1 MELNSV
7 YMKSILKSVVAVV
20 AFAVLFSSCTANVQQ
35 AKSDKIVKTGI
46 EVLESN
52 GFKQLQ
58 GKKIGLVTNPSGVN
72 SKLVSTVDILA
83 NAPGVELVALYG
95 PEHGVRGDIHAG
107 DKVSDDVDPKTGIPV
122 YSLYGKT
129 RKPSPEMLKDID
141 AIVYDIQDNGC
152 RSFTFI
158 STLGL
163 LMEAAAENGK
173 EVIVLDRPNPLGGN
187 KVEGNIVEQG
197 NFSFVSQ
204 FEIPYM
210 YGLTVGELA
219 NMLNEEGMLKGEKG
233 TNDTILKCNL
243 TVVPMEGWKRNMV
256 YTDTKLPWVL
266 PSPHMPQAE
275 TSYYYPATGILGELG
290 YVSIGVGY
298 TLPFQM
304 VAAPWIE
311 SAPFADALNALEL
324 PGVIFRP
331 INVKPFYSVGAGQ
344 NMGGVQIYVT
354 DYEKAHLTS
363 IQFYIMQV
371 IANMYPDKEVM
382 QNADTGRFRMFD
394 LVTGSNFIREK
405 FTETKEYKDIEAYW
419 NKDVETFKEKSK
431 KYYLYE

>member
-1 MELNSV
+1 MEKNKSC
-7 YMKSILKSVVAVV
+7 MKSILKIVVALV
-20 AFAVLFSSCTANVQQ
+20 AFAAILPSCAAEAQQEKANKV
-35 AKSDKIVKTGI
+35 VKTGI
-46 EVLESN
+46 DVLESN
-52 GFKQLQ
+52 GFKQLK
-58 GKKIGLVTNPSGVN
+58 GKRVGLVTNPSGVN
-72 SKLVSTVDILA
+72 NKLVSTVDILA

-107 DKVSDDVDPKTGIPV
+107 DKVSDEVDPKTGVPV

-129 RKPSPEMLKDID
+129 RKPTPEMLKDVD

-187 KVEGNIVEQG
+187 KVEGNIVEPG
-197 NFSFVSQ
+197 YFSFVSQ
-204 FEIPYM
+204 FEIPYL

-219 NMLNEEGMLKGEKG
+219 QMLNEEGMLKGEKG
-233 TNDTILKCNL
+233 NNDTIVKCNL
-243 TVVPMEGWKRNMV
+243 TVVPMEGWSRDMV

-290 YVSIGVGY
+290 YMSIGVGY

-304 VAAPWIE
+304 VAAPWIN
-311 SAPFADALNALEL
+311 AADFADALNALNL
-324 PGVIFRP
+324 PGVTFRP
-331 INVKPFYSVGAGQ
+331 INVKPFYSVGKGE
-344 NMGGVQIYVT
+344 NMGGVQIYIT

-363 IQFYIMQV
+363 IQFYIMQEV
-371 IANMYPDKEVM
+371 ARMYPEHEVM
-382 QNADTGRFRMFD
+382 ANANTGRFRMFD
-394 LVTGSNFIREK
+394 LVSGTNFIREK
-405 FTETKEYKDIEAYW
+405 FTETKQYKDIEAYW
-419 NKDVETFKEKSK
+419 NKDVESFKELSK
-431 KYYLYE
+431 KYYLYK

>member
-1 MELNSV
+1 MRKALNT
-7 YMKSILKSVVAVV
+7 IIALV
-20 AFAVLFSSCTANVQQ
+20 AFAVLVPSCA
-35 AKSDKIVKTGI
+35 AKAGQECCSKEVVKTGI
-46 EVLESN
+46 DVLESN

-72 SKLVSTVDILA
+72 NKLVSTVDILA

-107 DKVSDDVDPKTGIPV
+107 DKVSDDVDPKTGVPV

-129 RKPSPEMLKDID
+129 RKPTPEMLKDVD

-187 KVEGNIVEQG
+187 KVEGNIVEPG

-204 FEIPYM
+204 FEIPYL

-219 NMLNEEGMLKGEKG
+219 KMLNEEGMLKGEKG
-233 TNDTILKCNL
+233 NNDTIVKCNL
-243 TVVPMEGWKRNMV
+243 TVVPMEGWSRDMV

-290 YVSIGVGY
+290 YMSIGVGY

-304 VAAPWIE
+304 VAAQWINAAE
-311 SAPFADALNALEL
+311 FADALNALQL
-324 PGVIFRP
+324 PGVTFRP
-331 INVKPFYSVGAGQ
+331 INVKPFYSVGKGE
-344 NMGGVQIYVT
+344 NMGGVQIYIT
-354 DYEKAHLTS
+354 DYAKAHLTS
-363 IQFYIMQV
+363 IQFYIMQEV
-371 IANMYPDKEVM
+371 ARMYPEHEVM
-382 QNADTGRFRMFD
+382 ANADKGRFRMFD
-394 LVTGSNFIREK
+394 LVSGSNFIREK
-405 FTETKEYKDIEAYW
+405 FSETKQYKDIEEFW
-419 NKDVETFKEKSK
+419 NKDVENFKQKSA
-431 KYYLYE
+431 KYYLYK

>member
-1 MELNSV
+1 MNKLYSIIVIAMVALFTAQSCSSV
-7 YMKSILKSVVAVV
+7 QGCAEKQDM
-20 AFAVLFSSCTANVQQ
+20 
-35 AKSDKIVKTGI
+35 VKPGI
-46 EVLESN
+46 EVLKSN
-52 GFKQLQ
+52 GFAQLQ
-58 GKKIGLVTNPSGVN
+58 GKRIGLVTNPSGVDN
-72 SKLVSTVDILA
+72 NLVSTVDILA

-107 DKVSDDVDPKTGIPV
+107 DKVSDAVDPKTGLPV

-129 RKPSPEMLKDID
+129 RKPTPEMLKDID

-187 KVEGNIVEQG
+187 KVEGSIVEAG
-197 NFSFVSQ
+197 CFSFVSQ

-219 NMLNEEGMLKGEKG
+219 QMLNSEGMLKGEKG
-233 TNDTILKCNL
+233 DRDSLVQCKL
-243 TVVPMEGWKRNMV
+243 TVVPMEGWNRDMV
-256 YTDTKLPWVL
+256 FTDTKLPWVL

-275 TSYYYPATGILGELG
+275 TSYYYPATGILGEFG

-304 VAAPWIE
+304 VAAPWID
-311 SAPFADALNALEL
+311 AAQFAEALNGLNL
-324 PGVIFRP
+324 PGVTFRP
-331 INVKPFYSVGAGQ
+331 FYVKPFYSTFKGE
-344 NMGGVQIYVT
+344 NCGGVQIYVT

-371 IANMYPDKEVM
+371 ISELYPEHEVM
-382 QNADTGRFRMFD
+382 TNADPGRFRMFD
-394 LVTGSNFIREK
+394 LVTGSKFIREK
-405 FTETKEYKDIEAYW
+405 FTETRQYKDIEQFW
-419 NKDVETFKEKSK
+419 NKDVESFKEKSK
-431 KYYLYE
+431 KYYLYK

>member
-1 MELNSV
+1 MKRVLN
-7 YMKSILKSVVAVV
+7 IVVALV
-20 AFAVLFSSCTANVQQ
+20 AFAVLLPSCTAEVQQ
-35 AKSDKIVKTGI
+35 EKSNKVVKTGI
-46 EVLESN
+46 DVLESN

-58 GKKIGLVTNPSGVN
+58 GKKVGLVTNPSGVN
-72 SKLVSTVDILA
+72 NKLVSTVDILA

-107 DKVSDDVDPKTGIPV
+107 DKVSDEVDPKTGVPV

-129 RKPSPEMLKDID
+129 RKPTPEMLKDID

-187 KVEGNIVEQG
+187 KVEGNIVEAG

-204 FEIPYM
+204 FEIPYL

-219 NMLNEEGMLKGEKG
+219 QMLNEEGMLKGEKG
-233 TNDTILKCNL
+233 TNDTIVKCNL
-243 TVVPMEGWKRNMV
+243 TVVPMEGWSRDMV
-256 YTDTKLPWVL
+256 YTDTRLPWVL

-290 YVSIGVGY
+290 YMSIGVGY

-304 VAAPWIE
+304 VAAPWINA
-311 SAPFADALNALEL
+311 SDFADALNALNL
-324 PGVIFRP
+324 PGVTFRP
-331 INVKPFYSVGAGQ
+331 INVKPFYSVGKGE
-344 NMGGVQIYVT
+344 NMGGVQIYIT

-363 IQFYIMQV
+363 IQFYIMQEV
-371 IANMYPDKEVM
+371 ARMYPEHEVM
-382 QNADTGRFRMFD
+382 ANANTGRFRMFD
-394 LVTGSNFIREK
+394 LVSGTNFIREK
-405 FTETKEYKDIEAYW
+405 FTETKQYKDIEAYW
-419 NKDVETFKEKSK
+419 NKDVESFRQKSA
-431 KYYLYE
+431 KYHLYK

>member
-1 MELNSV
+1 MKRILN
-7 YMKSILKSVVAVV
+7 IIIALV
-20 AFAVLFSSCTANVQQ
+20 AFAVVVPSCTAKAGQESSKEV
-35 AKSDKIVKTGI
+35 VKTGI
-46 EVLESN
+46 DVLESN

-72 SKLVSTVDILA
+72 NKLVSTVDILA

-107 DKVSDDVDPKTGIPV
+107 DKVSDDVDPKTGVPV

-129 RKPSPEMLKDID
+129 RKPTPEMLKDVD

-187 KVEGNIVEQG
+187 KVEGNIVEAG

-204 FEIPYM
+204 FEIPYL

-219 NMLNEEGMLKGEKG
+219 KMLNEEGMLKGEKG
-233 TNDTILKCNL
+233 NNDTIVKCNL
-243 TVVPMEGWKRNMV
+243 TVVPMEGWSRDMV

-290 YVSIGVGY
+290 YMSIGVGY

-304 VAAPWIE
+304 VAAQWINAAE
-311 SAPFADALNALEL
+311 FADALNALAL
-324 PGVIFRP
+324 PGVTFRP
-331 INVKPFYSVGAGQ
+331 INVKPFYSVGKGE
-344 NMGGVQIYVT
+344 NMGGVQIYIT

-363 IQFYIMQV
+363 IQFYIMQEV
-371 IANMYPDKEVM
+371 ARMYPEHEVM
-382 QNADTGRFRMFD
+382 ANANTGRFRMFD
-394 LVTGSNFIREK
+394 LVSGTNFIREK
-405 FTETKEYKDIEAYW
+405 FTETKQYKDIEAYW
-419 NKDVETFKEKSK
+419 NKDVESFKQKSA
-431 KYYLYE
+431 KYYLYK

>member
-1 MELNSV
+1 MKRILN
-7 YMKSILKSVVAVV
+7 IIIALV
-20 AFAVLFSSCTANVQQ
+20 AFAVVVPSCTAK
-35 AKSDKIVKTGI
+35 ADKECCTKEVVKTGI
-46 EVLESN
+46 DVLESN

-72 SKLVSTVDILA
+72 NKLVSTVDILA

-107 DKVSDDVDPKTGIPV
+107 DKVSDDVDPKTGVPV

-129 RKPSPEMLKDID
+129 RKPTPEMLKDVD

-187 KVEGNIVEQG
+187 KVEGNIVEAG

-204 FEIPYM
+204 FEIPYL

-219 NMLNEEGMLKGEKG
+219 QMLNEEGMLKGEKG
-233 TNDTILKCNL
+233 TNDTIVKCNL
-243 TVVPMEGWKRNMV
+243 TVVPMEGWSRDMV
-256 YTDTKLPWVL
+256 YTDTRLPWVL

-290 YVSIGVGY
+290 YMSIGVGY

-304 VAAPWIE
+304 VAAQWINAAE
-311 SAPFADALNALEL
+311 FADALNALAL
-324 PGVIFRP
+324 PGVTFRP
-331 INVKPFYSVGAGQ
+331 INIKPFYSVGKGE
-344 NMGGVQIYVT
+344 NMGGVQIYIT
-354 DYEKAHLTS
+354 DYAKAHLTS
-363 IQFYIMQV
+363 IQFYIMQEV
-371 IANMYPDKEVM
+371 ARMYPEHEVM
-382 QNADTGRFRMFD
+382 ANADKGRFRMFD
-394 LVTGSNFIREK
+394 LVSGSNFIREK
-405 FTETKEYKDIEAYW
+405 FTETKQYKDIEAYW
-419 NKDVETFKEKSK
+419 NKDVESFKQKSA
-431 KYYLYE
+431 KYYLYK

>member
-1 MELNSV
+1 MKRILN
-7 YMKSILKSVVAVV
+7 IIIALV
-20 AFAVLFSSCTANVQQ
+20 AFAVVVPSCTAK
-35 AKSDKIVKTGI
+35 ADKECCTKEVVKTGI
-46 EVLESN
+46 DVLESN

-72 SKLVSTVDILA
+72 NKLVSTVDILA

-107 DKVSDDVDPKTGIPV
+107 DKVSDDVDPKTGVPV

-129 RKPSPEMLKDID
+129 RKPTPEMLKDVD

-187 KVEGNIVEQG
+187 KVEGNLVEAG

-204 FEIPYM
+204 FEIPYL

-219 NMLNEEGMLKGEKG
+219 MMLNEEGMLKGEKG
-233 TNDTILKCNL
+233 TNDTIVKCNL
-243 TVVPMEGWKRNMV
+243 TVVPMEGWSRDMV
-256 YTDTKLPWVL
+256 YTDTRLPWVL

-290 YVSIGVGY
+290 YMSIGVGY

-304 VAAPWIE
+304 VAAQWINAAE
-311 SAPFADALNALEL
+311 FADALNALAL
-324 PGVIFRP
+324 PGVTFRP
-331 INVKPFYSVGAGQ
+331 INIKPFYSVGKGE
-344 NMGGVQIYVT
+344 NMGGVQIYIT

-363 IQFYIMQV
+363 IQFYIMQEV
-371 IANMYPDKEVM
+371 ARMYPEHEVM
-382 QNADTGRFRMFD
+382 ANADKGRFRMFD
-394 LVTGSNFIREK
+394 LVSGSNFIREK
-405 FTETKEYKDIEAYW
+405 FTETKQYKDIEAYW
-419 NKDVETFKEKSK
+419 NKDVESFKEKSA
-431 KYYLYE
+431 KYYLYK

>member
-1 MELNSV
+1 MVKSNFCMKKVLN
-7 YMKSILKSVVAVV
+7 IVVALV
-20 AFAVLFSSCTANVQQ
+20 AFAVLLPSCAAEAQQ
-35 AKSDKIVKTGI
+35 EKSNKVVKTGI
-46 EVLESN
+46 DVLESN

-72 SKLVSTVDILA
+72 NKLVSTVDILA

-107 DKVSDDVDPKTGIPV
+107 DKVSDEVDPKTGVPV

-129 RKPSPEMLKDID
+129 RKPTPEMLKDVD

-187 KVEGNIVEQG
+187 KVEGNIVEPG
-197 NFSFVSQ
+197 YFSFVSQ
-204 FEIPYM
+204 FEIPYL

-219 NMLNEEGMLKGEKG
+219 QMLNEEGMLKGEKG
-233 TNDTILKCNL
+233 TNDTIVKCNL
-243 TVVPMEGWKRNMV
+243 TVVPMEGWSRDMV

-290 YVSIGVGY
+290 YMSIGVGY

-304 VAAPWIE
+304 VAAQWINAAE
-311 SAPFADALNALEL
+311 FADALNALNL
-324 PGVIFRP
+324 PGVTFRP
-331 INVKPFYSVGAGQ
+331 INVKPFYSVGKGE
-344 NMGGVQIYVT
+344 NMGGVQIYIT
-354 DYEKAHLTS
+354 D
-363 IQFYIMQV
+363 
-371 IANMYPDKEVM
+371 
-382 QNADTGRFRMFD
+382 
-394 LVTGSNFIREK
+394 
-405 FTETKEYKDIEAYW
+405 
-419 NKDVETFKEKSK
+419 
-431 KYYLYE
+431 

>member
-1 MELNSV
+1 MKRILNIV
-7 YMKSILKSVVAVV
+7 IALV
-20 AFAVLFSSCTANVQQ
+20 AFAVIVPSCTAKAGQEPSKEV
-35 AKSDKIVKTGI
+35 VKTGI
-46 EVLESN
+46 DVLESN

-72 SKLVSTVDILA
+72 NKLVSTVDILA

-107 DKVSDDVDPKTGIPV
+107 DKVSDDVDPKTGVPV

-129 RKPSPEMLKDID
+129 RKPTPEMLKDVD

-187 KVEGNIVEQG
+187 KVEGNLVEAG

-204 FEIPYM
+204 FEIPYL

-219 NMLNEEGMLKGEKG
+219 KMLNEEGMLKGEKG
-233 TNDTILKCNL
+233 NNDTIVKCNL
-243 TVVPMEGWKRNMV
+243 TVVPMEGWSRDMV
-256 YTDTKLPWVL
+256 YTDTRLPWVL

-290 YVSIGVGY
+290 YMSIGVGY

-304 VAAPWIE
+304 VAAQWINAAE
-311 SAPFADALNALEL
+311 FADALNALAL
-324 PGVIFRP
+324 PGVTFRP
-331 INVKPFYSVGAGQ
+331 INIKPFYSVGKGE
-344 NMGGVQIYVT
+344 NMGGVQIYIT
-354 DYEKAHLTS
+354 DYAKAHLTS
-363 IQFYIMQV
+363 IQFYIMQEV
-371 IANMYPDKEVM
+371 ARMYPEHEVM
-382 QNADTGRFRMFD
+382 ANADKGRFRMFD
-394 LVTGSNFIREK
+394 LVSGSNFIREK
-405 FTETKEYKDIEAYW
+405 FTETKQYKDIEAYW
-419 NKDVETFKEKSK
+419 NKDVESFKQKSA
-431 KYYLYE
+431 KYYLYK

>member
-1 MELNSV
+1 MKRILN
-7 YMKSILKSVVAVV
+7 IVAALL
-20 AFAVLFSSCTANVQQ
+20 AFAVMLPSCTAGVQQ
-35 AKSDKIVKTGI
+35 GSTSKGEVVKTGI
-46 EVLESN
+46 DVLQSN

-58 GKKIGLVTNPSGVN
+58 GKKVGLVTNPSGVN
-72 SKLVSTVDILA
+72 NQLVSTVDILA

-107 DKVSDDVDPKTGIPV
+107 DKVSDDVDPKTGVPV

-129 RKPSPEMLKDID
+129 RKPTPEMLKDVD

-187 KVEGNIVEQG
+187 KVEGNLVEAG

-204 FEIPYM
+204 FEIPYL

-219 NMLNEEGMLKGEKG
+219 QMLNEEGMLKGEKG

-243 TVVPMEGWKRNMV
+243 TVVPMEGWSRDMV
-256 YTDTKLPWVL
+256 YTDTRLPWVL

-290 YVSIGVGY
+290 YMSIGVGY

-304 VAAPWIE
+304 VAAQWINAAE
-311 SAPFADALNALEL
+311 FADALNALGL
-324 PGVIFRP
+324 QGVTFRP
-331 INVKPFYSVGAGQ
+331 INVKPFYSVGKGE
-344 NMGGVQIYVT
+344 NMGGVQIYIT

-363 IQFYIMQV
+363 IQFYIMQEV
-371 IANMYPDKEVM
+371 ARLYPEHEVM
-382 QNADTGRFRMFD
+382 ANADKGRFRMFD
-394 LVTGSNFIREK
+394 LVSGTNFIREK
-405 FTETKEYKDIEAYW
+405 FSETKQYKDIEAYW
-419 NKDVETFKEKSK
+419 NKDVENFKELSK
-431 KYYLYE
+431 KYYLYK

>member
-1 MELNSV
+1 MKRVLN
-7 YMKSILKSVVAVV
+7 IVVALV
-20 AFAVLFSSCTANVQQ
+20 AFAVLLPSCTAEVQQ
-35 AKSDKIVKTGI
+35 EKSNKVVKTGI
-46 EVLESN
+46 DVLELN

-58 GKKIGLVTNPSGVN
+58 GKKVGLVTNPSGVN
-72 SKLVSTVDILA
+72 NKLVSTVDILA

-107 DKVSDDVDPKTGIPV
+107 DKVSDEVDPKTGVPV

-129 RKPSPEMLKDID
+129 RKPTPEMLKDID

-187 KVEGNIVEQG
+187 KVEGNIVEAG

-204 FEIPYM
+204 FEIPYL

-219 NMLNEEGMLKGEKG
+219 QMLNEEGMLKGEKG
-233 TNDTILKCNL
+233 TNDTIVKCNL
-243 TVVPMEGWKRNMV
+243 TVVPMEGWNRDMV
-256 YTDTKLPWVL
+256 YTDTRLPWVL

-290 YVSIGVGY
+290 YMSIGVGY

-304 VAAPWIE
+304 VAAPWINA
-311 SAPFADALNALEL
+311 SDFADALNALNL
-324 PGVIFRP
+324 PGVTFRP
-331 INVKPFYSVGAGQ
+331 INVKPFYSVGKGE
-344 NMGGVQIYVT
+344 NMGGVQIYIT

-363 IQFYIMQV
+363 IQFYIMQEV
-371 IANMYPDKEVM
+371 ARMYPEHEVM
-382 QNADTGRFRMFD
+382 ANANTGRFRMFD
-394 LVTGSNFIREK
+394 LVSGTNFIREK
-405 FTETKEYKDIEAYW
+405 FTETKQYKDIEAYW
-419 NKDVETFKEKSK
+419 NKDVESFRQKSA
-431 KYYLYE
+431 KYHLYK

>member
-1 MELNSV
+1 MKRILN
-7 YMKSILKSVVAVV
+7 IIIALV
-20 AFAVLFSSCTANVQQ
+20 AFAVVVPSCTAK
-35 AKSDKIVKTGI
+35 ADKECCTKEVVKTGI
-46 EVLESN
+46 DVLESN

-72 SKLVSTVDILA
+72 NKLVSTVDILA

-107 DKVSDDVDPKTGIPV
+107 DKVSDDVDPKTGVPV

-129 RKPSPEMLKDID
+129 RKPTPEMLKDVD

-187 KVEGNIVEQG
+187 KVEGNLVEAG

-204 FEIPYM
+204 FEIPYL

-219 NMLNEEGMLKGEKG
+219 KMLNEEGMLKGEKG
-233 TNDTILKCNL
+233 TNDTIVKCNL
-243 TVVPMEGWKRNMV
+243 TVVPMEGWSRDMV
-256 YTDTKLPWVL
+256 YTDTRLPWVL

-290 YVSIGVGY
+290 YMSIGVGY

-304 VAAPWIE
+304 VAAQWINAAE
-311 SAPFADALNALEL
+311 FADALNALAL
-324 PGVIFRP
+324 PGVTFRP
-331 INVKPFYSVGAGQ
+331 INIKPFYSVGKGE
-344 NMGGVQIYVT
+344 NMGGVQIYIT
-354 DYEKAHLTS
+354 DYAKAHLTS
-363 IQFYIMQV
+363 IQFYIMQEV
-371 IANMYPDKEVM
+371 ARMYPEHEVM
-382 QNADTGRFRMFD
+382 ANADKGRFRMFD
-394 LVTGSNFIREK
+394 LVSGSNFIREK
-405 FTETKEYKDIEAYW
+405 FTETKQYKDIEAYW
-419 NKDVETFKEKSK
+419 NKDVESFKQKSA
-431 KYYLYE
+431 KYHLYK

>member
-1 MELNSV
+1 MKRILN
-7 YMKSILKSVVAVV
+7 IFIALV
-20 AFAVLFSSCTANVQQ
+20 AFAVVVPSCTAK
-35 AKSDKIVKTGI
+35 ADKECCTKEVVKTGI
-46 EVLESN
+46 DVLESN

-72 SKLVSTVDILA
+72 NKLVSTVDILA

-107 DKVSDDVDPKTGIPV
+107 DKVSDDVDPKTGVPV

-129 RKPSPEMLKDID
+129 RKPTPEMLKDVD

-187 KVEGNIVEQG
+187 KVEGNLVEAG

-204 FEIPYM
+204 FEIPYL

-219 NMLNEEGMLKGEKG
+219 MMLNEEGMLKGEKG
-233 TNDTILKCNL
+233 TNDTIVKCNL
-243 TVVPMEGWKRNMV
+243 TVVPMEGWSRDMV

-290 YVSIGVGY
+290 YMSIGVGY

-304 VAAPWIE
+304 VAAQWINAAE
-311 SAPFADALNALEL
+311 FADALNALAL
-324 PGVIFRP
+324 PGVTFRP
-331 INVKPFYSVGAGQ
+331 INVKPFYSVGKGE
-344 NMGGVQIYVT
+344 NMGGVQIYIT

-363 IQFYIMQV
+363 IQFYIMQEV
-371 IANMYPDKEVM
+371 ARMYPEHEVM
-382 QNADTGRFRMFD
+382 ANADKGRFRMFD
-394 LVTGSNFIREK
+394 LVSGSNFIREK
-405 FTETKEYKDIEAYW
+405 FTETQQYKDIEAYW
-419 NKDVETFKEKSK
+419 NKDVESFKEKSA
-431 KYYLYE
+431 KYYLYK

>member
-1 MELNSV
+1 MKRILN
-7 YMKSILKSVVAVV
+7 IIIALV
-20 AFAVLFSSCTANVQQ
+20 AFAVIVPSYTANAAQRSSKKV
-35 AKSDKIVKTGI
+35 VKTGI
-46 EVLESN
+46 DVLESN

-72 SKLVSTVDILA
+72 NKLVSTVDILA

-107 DKVSDDVDPKTGIPV
+107 DKVSDDVDPKTGVPV

-129 RKPSPEMLKDID
+129 RKPTPEMLKDVD

-187 KVEGNIVEQG
+187 KVEGNLVEAG

-204 FEIPYM
+204 FEIPYL

-219 NMLNEEGMLKGEKG
+219 MMLNEEGMLKGEKG
-233 TNDTILKCNL
+233 TNDTIVKCNL
-243 TVVPMEGWKRNMV
+243 TVVPMEGWSRDMV
-256 YTDTKLPWVL
+256 YTDTRLPWVL

-290 YVSIGVGY
+290 YMSIGVGY

-304 VAAPWIE
+304 VAAQWINAAE
-311 SAPFADALNALEL
+311 FADALNALAL
-324 PGVIFRP
+324 PGVTFRP
-331 INVKPFYSVGAGQ
+331 INIKPFYSVGKGE
-344 NMGGVQIYVT
+344 NMGGVQIYIT
-354 DYEKAHLTS
+354 DYAKAHLTS
-363 IQFYIMQV
+363 IQFYIMQEV
-371 IANMYPDKEVM
+371 ARMYPEHEVM
-382 QNADTGRFRMFD
+382 ANADKGRFRMFD
-394 LVTGSNFIREK
+394 LVSGSNFIREK
-405 FTETKEYKDIEAYW
+405 FTETKQYKDIEAYW
-419 NKDVETFKEKSK
+419 NKDVESFKKKSA
-431 KYYLYE
+431 KYYLYK

>member
-1 MELNSV
+1 MKRILN
-7 YMKSILKSVVAVV
+7 IIIALV
-20 AFAVLFSSCTANVQQ
+20 AFAVVVPSCTAK
-35 AKSDKIVKTGI
+35 ADKECCTKEVVKTGI
-46 EVLESN
+46 DVLESN

-72 SKLVSTVDILA
+72 NKLVSTVDILA

-107 DKVSDDVDPKTGIPV
+107 DKVSDDVDPKTGVPV

-129 RKPSPEMLKDID
+129 RKPTPEMLKDVD

-187 KVEGNIVEQG
+187 KVEGNLVEAG

-204 FEIPYM
+204 FEIPYL

-219 NMLNEEGMLKGEKG
+219 MMLNEEGMLKGEKG
-233 TNDTILKCNL
+233 TNDTIVKCNL
-243 TVVPMEGWKRNMV
+243 TVVPMEGWSRDMV
-256 YTDTKLPWVL
+256 YTDTRLPWVL

-290 YVSIGVGY
+290 YMSIGVGY

-304 VAAPWIE
+304 VAAQWINAAE
-311 SAPFADALNALEL
+311 FADALNVLAL
-324 PGVIFRP
+324 PGVTFRP
-331 INVKPFYSVGAGQ
+331 INIKPFYSVGKGE
-344 NMGGVQIYVT
+344 NMGGVQIYIT
-354 DYEKAHLTS
+354 DYAKAHLTS
-363 IQFYIMQV
+363 IQFYIMQEV
-371 IANMYPDKEVM
+371 ARMYPEHEVM
-382 QNADTGRFRMFD
+382 ANADKGRFRMFD
-394 LVTGSNFIREK
+394 LVSGSNFIREK
-405 FTETKEYKDIEAYW
+405 FTETQQYKDIEAYW
-419 NKDVETFKEKSK
+419 NKDVESFKKKSA
-431 KYYLYE
+431 KYYLYK

>member
-1 MELNSV
+1 MRKVFTKIFSMSV
-7 YMKSILKSVVAVV
+7 AALVFCSCAGQSATA
-20 AFAVLFSSCTANVQQ
+20 AFEP
-35 AKSDKIVKTGI
+35 VKTGI

-72 SKLVSTVDILA
+72 SNLVSTVDILA

-129 RKPSPEMLKDID
+129 RKPSAEMLKDVD

-187 KVEGNIVEQG
+187 KVEGSIVEPG

-204 FEIPYM
+204 FEIPYL

-233 TNDTILKCNL
+233 TNDTIVKCNL
-243 TVVPMEGWKRNMV
+243 TVVPMEGWKRDMV

-290 YVSIGVGY
+290 YMSIGVGY

-304 VAAPWIE
+304 VAAPWAE
-311 SAPFADALNALEL
+311 AAVLADALNALNL
-324 PGVIFRP
+324 PGVKFRP
-331 INVKPFYSVGAGQ
+331 INVKPFYSVGAGEH
-344 NMGGVQIYVT
+344 MGGVQIYIT
-354 DYEKAHLTS
+354 DYAKAHLTS
-363 IQFYIMQV
+363 VQFYIMQE
-371 IANMYPDKEVM
+371 IARLYPEKEVM

-405 FTETKEYKDIEAYW
+405 FTETKQYKDIESYW
-419 NKDVETFKEKSK
+419 NKDVESFKEKSR
-431 KYYLYE
+431 KYHLYE

>member
-1 MELNSV
+1 MKRILN
-7 YMKSILKSVVAVV
+7 IIIALV
-20 AFAVLFSSCTANVQQ
+20 AFAVVVPSCTAKAGQEPSKEV
-35 AKSDKIVKTGI
+35 VKTGI
-46 EVLESN
+46 DVLESN

-72 SKLVSTVDILA
+72 NKLVSTVDILA

-107 DKVSDDVDPKTGIPV
+107 DKVSDDVDPKTGVPV

-129 RKPSPEMLKDID
+129 RKPTPEMLKDVD

-187 KVEGNIVEQG
+187 KVEGNLVEAG

-204 FEIPYM
+204 FEIPYL

-219 NMLNEEGMLKGEKG
+219 KMLNEEGMLKGEKG
-233 TNDTILKCNL
+233 NNDTIVKCNL
-243 TVVPMEGWKRNMV
+243 TVVPMEGWSRDMV

-290 YVSIGVGY
+290 YMSIGVGY

-304 VAAPWIE
+304 VAAQWINAAE
-311 SAPFADALNALEL
+311 FADALNALAL
-324 PGVIFRP
+324 PGVTFRP
-331 INVKPFYSVGAGQ
+331 INIKPFYSVGKGE
-344 NMGGVQIYVT
+344 NMGGVQIYIT
-354 DYEKAHLTS
+354 DYAKAHLTS
-363 IQFYIMQV
+363 VQFYIMQEV
-371 IANMYPDKEVM
+371 ARMYPEHEVM
-382 QNADTGRFRMFD
+382 ANADKGRFRMFD
-394 LVTGSNFIREK
+394 LVSGSNFIREK
-405 FTETKEYKDIEAYW
+405 FTETRQYKDIEAYW
-419 NKDVETFKEKSK
+419 NKDVESFKQKSA
-431 KYYLYE
+431 KYYLYK

>member
-1 MELNSV
+1 MKRILN
-7 YMKSILKSVVAVV
+7 IFIALV
-20 AFAVLFSSCTANVQQ
+20 AFAVVVPSCTAKAGQESSKEV
-35 AKSDKIVKTGI
+35 VKTGI
-46 EVLESN
+46 DVLESN

-72 SKLVSTVDILA
+72 NKLVSTVDILA

-107 DKVSDDVDPKTGIPV
+107 DKVSDDVDPKTGVPV

-129 RKPSPEMLKDID
+129 RKPTPEMLKDVD

-187 KVEGNIVEQG
+187 KVEGNLVEAG

-204 FEIPYM
+204 FEIPYL

-219 NMLNEEGMLKGEKG
+219 KMLNEEGMLKGEKG
-233 TNDTILKCNL
+233 NNDTIVKCNL
-243 TVVPMEGWKRNMV
+243 TVVPMEGWSRDMV

-290 YVSIGVGY
+290 YMSIGVGY

-304 VAAPWIE
+304 VAAQWINAAE
-311 SAPFADALNALEL
+311 FADALNALAL
-324 PGVIFRP
+324 PGVTFRP
-331 INVKPFYSVGAGQ
+331 INIKPFYSVGKGE
-344 NMGGVQIYVT
+344 NMGGVQIYIT
-354 DYEKAHLTS
+354 DYAKAHLTS
-363 IQFYIMQV
+363 VQFYIMQEV
-371 IANMYPDKEVM
+371 ARMYPEHEVM
-382 QNADTGRFRMFD
+382 ANADKGRFRMFD
-394 LVTGSNFIREK
+394 LVSGSNFIREK
-405 FTETKEYKDIEAYW
+405 FTETRQYKDIEAYW
-419 NKDVETFKEKSK
+419 NKDVESFKQKSA
-431 KYYLYE
+431 KYYLYK

>member
-1 MELNSV
+1 
-7 YMKSILKSVVAVV
+7 MKRIFNIVAALL
-20 AFAVLFSSCTANVQQ
+20 AFAVMLPSCTAKVQQ
-35 AKSDKIVKTGI
+35 GGTPKCEVVKTGI
-46 EVLESN
+46 DVLQSN

-58 GKKIGLVTNPSGVN
+58 GKKVGLVTNPSGVN
-72 SKLVSTVDILA
+72 NQLVSTVDILA

-129 RKPSPEMLKDID
+129 RKPTPEMLKDVD

-187 KVEGNIVEQG
+187 KVEGSLVEPG
-197 NFSFVSQ
+197 YFSFVSQ
-204 FEIPYM
+204 FEIPYL

-219 NMLNEEGMLKGEKG
+219 KMLNEEGMLKGEKG
-233 TNDTILKCNL
+233 TNDTIVKCNL
-243 TVVPMEGWKRNMV
+243 TVVPMEGWSRDMV

-290 YVSIGVGY
+290 YMSIGVGY

-304 VAAPWIE
+304 VAAPWVD
-311 SAPFADALNALEL
+311 AAALADALNGLNL
-324 PGVIFRP
+324 TGVKFRP
-331 INVKPFYSVGAGQ
+331 INVKPFYSVGKGE
-344 NMGGVQIYVT
+344 NMGGVQIYIT
-354 DYEKAHLTS
+354 DYANAHLTS
-363 IQFYIMQV
+363 IQFYIMQEL
-371 IANMYPDKEVM
+371 AKLYPEKEVM
-382 QNADTGRFRMFD
+382 ANADQGRFRMFD

-405 FTETKEYKDIEAYW
+405 FTETKQYKDIEAYW
-419 NKDVETFKEKSK
+419 NKDVESFKEKSK
-431 KYYLYE
+431 KYHLYE

>member
-1 MELNSV
+1 MKRILNIV
-7 YMKSILKSVVAVV
+7 IALV
-20 AFAVLFSSCTANVQQ
+20 AFAVVVPSCTAKAGQEPSKEV
-35 AKSDKIVKTGI
+35 VKTGI
-46 EVLESN
+46 DVLESN

-72 SKLVSTVDILA
+72 NKLVSTVDILA

-107 DKVSDDVDPKTGIPV
+107 DKVSDDVDPKTGVPV

-129 RKPSPEMLKDID
+129 RKPTPEMLKDVD

-187 KVEGNIVEQG
+187 KVEGNLVEAG

-204 FEIPYM
+204 FEIPYL

-219 NMLNEEGMLKGEKG
+219 MMLNEEGMLKGEKG
-233 TNDTILKCNL
+233 TNDTIVKCNL
-243 TVVPMEGWKRNMV
+243 TVVPMEGWSRDMV

-290 YVSIGVGY
+290 YMSIGVGY

-304 VAAPWIE
+304 VAAQWINAAE
-311 SAPFADALNALEL
+311 FADALNALAL
-324 PGVIFRP
+324 PGVTFRP
-331 INVKPFYSVGAGQ
+331 INVKPFYSVGKGE
-344 NMGGVQIYVT
+344 NMGGVQIYIT

-363 IQFYIMQV
+363 IQFYIMQEV
-371 IANMYPDKEVM
+371 ARMYPEHEVM
-382 QNADTGRFRMFD
+382 ANADKGRFRMFD
-394 LVTGSNFIREK
+394 LVSGSNFIREK
-405 FTETKEYKDIEAYW
+405 FTETQQYKDIEAYW
-419 NKDVETFKEKSK
+419 NKDVESFKEKSA
-431 KYYLYE
+431 KYYLYK

>member
-1 MELNSV
+1 
-7 YMKSILKSVVAVV
+7 MKRIFNIVAALL
-20 AFAVLFSSCTANVQQ
+20 AFAVMLPSCTAGVQQ
-35 AKSDKIVKTGI
+35 GSNDKCEVVKTGI
-46 EVLESN
+46 DVLQAN

-58 GKKIGLVTNPSGVN
+58 GKKVGLVTNPSGVN
-72 SKLVSTVDILA
+72 NQLVSTVDILA

-107 DKVSDDVDPKTGIPV
+107 DKVSDDVDPKTGVPV

-129 RKPSPEMLKDID
+129 RKPTPEMLKDVD

-187 KVEGNIVEQG
+187 KVEGNLVEAG

-204 FEIPYM
+204 FEIPYL

-219 NMLNEEGMLKGEKG
+219 QMLNEEGMLKGEKG

-243 TVVPMEGWKRNMV
+243 TVVPMEGWSRDMV
-256 YTDTKLPWVL
+256 YTDTRLPWVL

-290 YVSIGVGY
+290 YMSIGVGY

-304 VAAPWIE
+304 VAAQWINAAE
-311 SAPFADALNALEL
+311 FADALNALNL
-324 PGVIFRP
+324 PGVTFRP
-331 INVKPFYSVGAGQ
+331 INVKPFYSVGKGE
-344 NMGGVQIYVT
+344 NMGGVQIYIT
-354 DYEKAHLTS
+354 DYQKAHLTS
-363 IQFYIMQV
+363 IQFYIMQE
-371 IANMYPDKEVM
+371 IARLYPEHEVM
-382 QNADTGRFRMFD
+382 ANADKGRFRMFD
-394 LVTGSNFIREK
+394 LVSGTNFIREK
-405 FTETKEYKDIEAYW
+405 FSETKQYKDIEAYW
-419 NKDVETFKEKSK
+419 NKDVENFKELSK
-431 KYYLYE
+431 KYYLYK